1 MNPFDAAVTA
11 AVILGLALG
20 FMSGLLR
27 SLATILAY
35 LIAAPVAIALAP
47 NVASLLMGN
56 TKLSPDM
63 TWLPLFAIFI
73 VIGVA
78 LGAIFRSGVNGVVG
92 SDPHLLDRLGGALL
106 GVVRMLFAA
115 VLVVVIFDRMIP
127 PDREPPYLASS
138 KLRPYLSAAG
148 QKGLASLPPEAE
160 DYIDRVKRERGL

>member
-1 MNPFDAAVTA
+1 MNPFDAVVTA

-35 LIAAPVAIALAP
+35 VIAAPVAIALAP
-47 NVASLLMGN
+47 DVAPLLMGN
-56 TKLSPDM
+56 AKLSPNM
-63 TWLPLFAIFI
+63 TWLPLFAVFI
-73 VIGVA
+73 VVGVA
-78 LGAIFRSGVNGVVG
+78 LGAIFRLGVNGVVG

-106 GVVRMLFAA
+106 GVARMLFAA
-115 VLVVVIFDRMIP
+115 VLVAVIFDRIIP
-127 PDREPPYLASS
+127 PGREPAYLAGS

-160 DYIDRVKRERGL
+160 DYIDRIKRERGL